1 MCVWLV
7 VCVCLCVLYEWKWR
21 HIEMDEM
28 CFWVRPLEACRTGS
42 GRRRRRRRQAEGAAN
57 GKATHSATNNCCK
70 MAQAKH
76 THTQTHSQTHTN
88 RHTHTYINTIK
99 CNYKAS
105 KLSGPSRRAGVIKW
119 KWKMENATGKG
130 LCQPTRKQQWHKP
143 QAEPATERQQ
153 LRQQRQLGC
162 GLAQF
167 SSRATWIE
175 WQPEYVWITC
185 RYPALIGR
193 GYMLLKLKEAEEM
206 P

>member
-1 MCVWLV
+1 MKCVFGSGHLKLAEQEV
-7 VCVCLCVLYEWKWR
+7 DDDGDGGDRRKALQMAKRRTAQQIIVAKWR
-21 HIEMDEM
+21 K
-28 CFWVRPLEACRTGS
+28 R
-42 GRRRRRRRQAEGAAN
+42 N
-57 GKATHSATNNCCK
+57 
-70 MAQAKH
+70 
-76 THTQTHSQTHTN
+76 THTN

-119 KWKMENATGKG
+119 KWKMENETGKG

-143 QAEPATERQQ
+143 QAEAATERQQ
-153 LRQQRQLGC
+153 LRQQSQLGC

-175 WQPEYVWITC
+175 WQPEHVWITC

-206 P
+206 YIHMFECFTYICLAYVLHYLYS